1 MKLSPD
7 DFTHP
12 EDRAALEKLRA
23 IPLFPAC
30 VKAFMKYLPERT
42 LHGLNMA
49 QKIRF
54 SPRQLPKI
62 YRHLP
67 PACKALNIAEPEFYL
82 ELNPNPNAYTYG
94 DKRVFVTVTSGLI
107 DALEEDEIY
116 AVVAHECGHIACQH
130 VLYRTM
136 AIFLIMAGERIF
148 GPLSVLSIPVQVGL
162 LYWFRRSEL
171 SADRAA
177 AFATGGSKMVVNT
190 MIRLAGGPKSMTSA
204 VDVDL
209 YMAQSKAYDKLVAE
223 SGWDQV
229 LQGLVVATMTH
240 PFPSVRAREITRW
253 CDSPEFAKL
262 LRRAGQKPT
271 GSKRR
276 SKKSSEPES

>member
-1 MKLSPD
+1 MKLTPD

-30 VKAFMKYLPERT
+30 VKAFMKFMPERQ

-49 QKIRF
+49 QKIRLT
-54 SPRQLPKI
+54 PRQLPKI

-67 PACKALNIAEPEFYL
+67 PACKALEIEEPEFYL
-82 ELNPNPNAYTYG
+82 ELDPQPNAYTYG

-107 DALEEDEIY
+107 DALEDDEIY
-116 AVVAHECGHIACQH
+116 AVIAHECGHIACQH
-130 VLYRTM
+130 VMYRTM
-136 AIFLIMAGERIF
+136 TSFLIRLGERIF
-148 GPLSVLSIPVQVGL
+148 GPLSVLSIPVQVAL

-177 AFATGGSKMVVNT
+177 AVATGGSKLVVNT
-190 MIRLAGGPKSMTSA
+190 MIRLAGGPKSMTA
-204 VDVDL
+204 PVDVDL
-209 YMAQSKAYDKLVAE
+209 YMAQSRAYDKLME

-229 LQGLVVATMTH
+229 LQGMVVAGMTH

-253 CDSPEFAKL
+253 CDTSDFAKL
-262 LRRAGQKPT
+262 MRRVGRKPMSGRKT
-271 GSKRR
+271 
-276 SKKSSEPES
+276 KKSKTSET

>member
-1 MKLSPD
+1 MKLTPD

-30 VKAFMKYLPERT
+30 VQAFMKFMPERQ

-49 QKIRF
+49 QKIRL
-54 SPRQLPKI
+54 SPKQLPKI

-67 PACKALNIAEPEFYL
+67 TACEALQIAEPEFYL
-82 ELNPNPNAYTYG
+82 ELDPRPNAYTYG

-107 DALEEDEIY
+107 EALEDDEIY

-136 AIFLIMAGERIF
+136 AIFLIQAGETIF
-148 GPLSVLSIPVQVGL
+148 GPLSVLSIPVQVAL

-177 AFATGGSKMVVNT
+177 AVACGGSEMVVNT
-190 MIRLAGGPKSMTSA
+190 MIRLAGGPKSITA
-204 VDVDL
+204 PVDVDL
-209 YMAQSKAYDKLVAE
+209 YMAQSKAYDKLME

-229 LQGLVVATMTH
+229 LQGLVVARMTH

-253 CDSPEFAKL
+253 CASPEFNKL
-262 LRRAGQKPT
+262 MKRAGSRKPT
-271 GSKRR
+271 GSEKKRKAR
-276 SKKSSEPES
+276 VVE

>member
-12 EDRAALEKLRA
+12 EDRAALEKLRS
-23 IPLFPAC
+23 IPLFPSC
-30 VKAFMKYLPERT
+30 VKAFMKFMPERQ

-49 QKIRF
+49 QKIRL

-67 PACKALNIAEPEFYL
+67 PACKALQIDEPEFYL
-82 ELNPNPNAYTYG
+82 ELDPQPNAYTYG

-107 DALEEDEIY
+107 DALEDDEIY

-136 AIFLIMAGERIF
+136 AIFLIQAGEHIF
-148 GPLSVLSIPVQVGL
+148 GPLSVLSIPVQVAL

-177 AFATGGSKMVVNT
+177 AVATGGSKLVVNT
-190 MIRLAGGPKSMTSA
+190 MIRLAGGPKSMTA
-204 VDVDL
+204 PVDVDL
-209 YMAQSKAYDKLVAE
+209 YMAQSKAYDKLME

-229 LQGLVVATMTH
+229 LQGLVVARMTH

-253 CDSPEFAKL
+253 CDSTDFQKL
-262 LRRAGQKPT
+262 MRRAGVKP
-271 GSKRR
+271 SSSSRK
-276 SKKSSEPES
+276 SKKGSAEAE